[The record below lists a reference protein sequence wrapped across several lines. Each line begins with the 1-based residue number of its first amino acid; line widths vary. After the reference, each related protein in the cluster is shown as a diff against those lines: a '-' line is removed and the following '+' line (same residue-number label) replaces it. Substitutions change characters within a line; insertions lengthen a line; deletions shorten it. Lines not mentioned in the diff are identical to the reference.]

1 MRVFLGHHQ
10 IVYVA
15 YMQLF
20 IQKKKS
26 EFFLHQSLKFDNGW
40 GITSYSNH
48 VTHKGVGLFLSF
60 DRPHINV

>member
-10 IVYVA
+10 IVCSIYAVVHP
-15 YMQLF
+15 
-20 IQKKKS
+20 KKKS